1 MKTNNHSIFLLI
13 FLFLVSGCQDVKK
26 GFSGKK
32 IDQGE
37 EFLVIK
43 KNPLVVPPDF
53 EKMPLP
59 KNKID
64 NTSSIKVENDQDS
77 DFEKLLKTQDKN
89 IDALTSKENTGDL
102 EKKIIDKIK

>member
-1 MKTNNHSIFLLI
+1 MKKNNYPIFLLI
-13 FLFLVSGCQDVKK
+13 FLFLLPGCQDVKK
-26 GFSGKK
+26 GFSGKN

-53 EKMPLP
+53 EKMPVP
-59 KNKID
+59 KNEID
-64 NTSSIKVENDQDS
+64 KTNSIKVENDQVS
-77 DFEKLLKTQDKN
+77 EFEKLLKTKDEN
-89 IDALTSKENTGDL
+89 INESNSNENTGDL

>member
-1 MKTNNHSIFLLI
+1 MKKNNYPIFLLI

-32 IDQGE
+32 IDEGE

-59 KNKID
+59 KNETY
-64 NTSSIKVENDQDS
+64 NTNSIKVENDQDS
-77 DFEKLLKTQDKN
+77 EFKKLFKTQDEN
-89 IDALTSKENTGDL
+89 NDASDSRENNGNL

>member
-1 MKTNNHSIFLLI
+1 MKKNNYSIFLLI
-13 FLFLVSGCQDVKK
+13 FLFLLSGCQDVKK
-26 GFSGKK
+26 GFSGKN

-53 EKMPLP
+53 EKMPVP
-59 KNKID
+59 KNEID
-64 NTSSIKVENDQDS
+64 KTNSIKVENDQVS
-77 DFEKLLKTQDKN
+77 EFEKLLKNKDEN
-89 IDALTSKENTGDL
+89 INISNSNENTGDL

>member
-1 MKTNNHSIFLLI
+1 MA
-13 FLFLVSGCQDVKK
+13 SGCQDVKK
-26 GFSGKK
+26 GFSGKN

-53 EKMPLP
+53 EKMPIP
-59 KNKID
+59 KNEID
-64 NTSSIKVENDQDS
+64 KTKSIKVENNQES
-77 DFEKLLKTQDKN
+77 EFEKLLQTQDQN
-89 IDALTSKENTGDL
+89 LDTLDSNENTGDL